1 MKIGSS
7 PNPGSM
13 LDTPA
18 LVGRAVEQRL
28 LREDLAAAGTGRG
41 GLVVVSGEAGIGKT
55 ALARGLVAE
64 AALQHVCVL
73 TGNCYDLTVTP
84 PYGPWLGLATSY
96 RPTADM
102 PALPYAFETGKIEE
116 IANQA
121 ALFSDVRAFFA
132 RLSSVRPVLIVLE
145 DLHWADP
152 ASLEL
157 LRYLGAGL
165 SSYGVLMVVTYRRD
179 ELTRTHPFYQQ
190 FPALIRESGGR
201 RLDLHP
207 LDTTELRAL
216 VAARHPMPTSD
227 EDRLVSYLECHA
239 DGNPF
244 FTVELLRA
252 LAETGLLRTTRNGWA
267 LDELDRVV
275 MPSLVRQVIDG
286 RVSRLGDEMREALSV
301 AAVIGQDVRLDLWA
315 RMLGLDEEVLLS
327 IVEQAIEAHLL
338 DATQDGTRVH
348 FVHALTRE
356 ALYEGIVPPRRR
368 LVHLRVGEMLA
379 AEPNGNPDAVAFHF
393 QQAGDSRAWE
403 WFVRAGERA
412 QRAYAWLMAK
422 ERFATAAALLD
433 SVSGEEERRARLLY
447 RCGRLQRYSD
457 TVDGI
462 ANLAAAERVAILAG
476 SRVLAADAK
485 YSRGLL
491 RCFLDDFGPG
501 IVEMEGGIIELEQLP
516 GDEAAES
523 WGRVAWMADALPPRE
538 LADVPDAD
546 LGARVLIE
554 AGVHH
559 RRGSLPWFLAAA
571 GYLARAESMAG
582 QFVALTDGLPAREL
596 VISATGHSYLS
607 LGLVHAAC
615 GRPDEARQAFGR
627 ARAIYDQIEHHAV
640 IGFTHL
646 IELRDVVLPY
656 FTTQIAERR
665 QLADAAETAL
675 NLAAGAFPSDRSS
688 RRARLGLLFLEG
700 RWDEA
705 SVIANEV
712 ERHGNYVL
720 RREITNSLTPIWYWQ
735 DRIDLVQ
742 RQIKTFL
749 PQGPAAEPGGVVF
762 LDGLL
767 LQRLA
772 ADLALDRG
780 DLSAA
785 LSWIEANDRW
795 LEWSGAVL
803 GRAENQ
809 MSWARYC
816 RQSGDL
822 RRAARHAD
830 AAVEAASNPRQPLA
844 LLAAHR
850 SRGELATGL
859 ERLEDADHDL
869 QQALTL
875 GDLCAAPFERA
886 LTLQARAELRHALNR
901 PDEANLDLSEARA
914 ILTPLNAHRA
924 LRRAGGV
931 VSRHGAPDGGAPGG
945 LTQRELE
952 VLRLVAQGLTDAEVA
967 DRLFISPRTVGQHL
981 RSVYSK
987 LDVSSRVAATRYAI
1001 DHDLV

>member
-7 PNPGSM
+7 PNPGSF

-55 ALARGLVAE
+55 ALASDLVAE
-64 AALQHVCVL
+64 AVVQQVCVL

-84 PYGPWLGLATSY
+84 PYGPWLGLAASY

-102 PALPYAFETGKIEE
+102 PALPYAFETGRIEE

-121 ALFSDVRAFFA
+121 ALFSDVREFFA
-132 RLSSVRPVLIVLE
+132 TLSAGRPVLIVLE

-157 LRYLGAGL
+157 LRYLGAGI
-165 SSYGVLMVVTYRRD
+165 SAQGMLMLVTYRRD

-207 LDTTELRAL
+207 LDTTDLRAL
-216 VAARHPMPTSD
+216 VAAQYPMPISD

-239 DGNPF
+239 EGNPF
-244 FTVELLRA
+244 FTAELLRS
-252 LAETGLLRTTRNGWA
+252 LVETGLLRTTRKGWA
-267 LDELDRVV
+267 LDELNRIV
-275 MPSLVRQVIDG
+275 MPSLVQQVIDG
-286 RVSRLGDEMREALSV
+286 RISRLGDEMRQPLSV
-301 AAVIGQDVRLDLWA
+301 AAVIGQDVRLDLWT
-315 RMLGLDEEVLLS
+315 RVLGLDPEALLS
-327 IVEQAIEAHLL
+327 IVERAIEAHLL

-393 QQAGDSRAWE
+393 QQGGDSRAWE
-403 WFVRAGERA
+403 WYVRAGERA

-433 SVSGEEERRARLLY
+433 SVAGEEERRARLLY
-447 RCGRLQRYSD
+447 RCGRLQRYAD

-491 RCFLDDFGPG
+491 RCFADDFGPG
-501 IVEMEGGIIELEQLP
+501 MVEMESGIIELENLP
-516 GDEAAES
+516 ADEAEES

-546 LGARVLIE
+546 LGARALIE

-571 GYLARAESMAG
+571 GYLARAETMAE
-582 QFVALTDGLPAREL
+582 QFVALTGDLPAREL
-596 VISATGHSYLS
+596 VISATGHAYF
-607 LGLVHAAC
+607 GLALAHAARGC
-615 GRPDEARQAFGR
+615 PAEAQRAFAR
-627 ARAIYDQIEHHAV
+627 ARAIYGQIEHHAV

-646 IELRDVVLPY
+646 NELRDVVLPY
-656 FTTQIAERR
+656 FTTQLAGRR
-665 QLADAAETAL
+665 QLAEAAETAL

-700 RWDEA
+700 KWDEA
-705 SVIANEV
+705 ISIANEV
-712 ERHGNYVL
+712 ESHGNYAL
-720 RREITNSLTPIWYWQ
+720 RREVTNSLAPIWYWQ
-735 DRIDLVQ
+735 DRTDLVQ
-742 RQIKTFL
+742 RQIQMLL

-795 LEWSGAVL
+795 LDWSGAVL

-822 RRAARHAD
+822 RRAARYLD

-850 SRGELATGL
+850 SRGELATGT
-859 ERLEDADHDL
+859 ERLEDANRDL

-875 GDLCAAPFERA
+875 GDLCATPFERA
-886 LTLQARAELRHALNR
+886 LTLQARAVLRVALDR
-901 PDEANLDLSEARA
+901 PDEANSDLSEARA
-914 ILTPLNAHRA
+914 ILTSLNAHRA
-924 LRRAGGV
+924 LRRGGGV
-931 VSRHGAPDGGAPGG
+931 ASRHGGPDGGAPGG
-945 LTQRELE
+945 LTHRELE